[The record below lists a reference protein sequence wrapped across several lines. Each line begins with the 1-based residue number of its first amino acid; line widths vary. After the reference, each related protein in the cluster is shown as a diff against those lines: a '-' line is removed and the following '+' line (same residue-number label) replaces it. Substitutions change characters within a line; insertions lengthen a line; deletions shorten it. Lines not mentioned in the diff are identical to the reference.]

1 MTNALIKRNQD
12 KSNTNIMKKTFLLIT
27 ICLFTIACGNSES
40 SKGEKTETEA
50 IVTEKEATPAVT
62 EKASSPCSF
71 ITESKIKEV
80 LAIPADADTEM
91 KDVMRTYPT
100 CFYKWESVMFS
111 AKRTIAGKE
120 VSLDFPAEAT
130 IVLVNNASEKMFET
144 STKVYSDGEAQDGI
158 GDMAMWGAQMS
169 QLTFLAKGTM
179 IHLHVKVSADAAAN
193 KAKALELATLIIEK
207 L

>member
-1 MTNALIKRNQD
+1 
-12 KSNTNIMKKTFLLIT
+12 MKKSLLLIT
-27 ICLFTIACGNSES
+27 ICIFVIACGNSEN
-40 SKGEKTETEA
+40 SKAEGTQTEA
-50 IVTEKEATPAVT
+50 ITNEKEAAPAVT
-62 EKASSPCSF
+62 ESASSACSF
-71 ITESKIKEV
+71 VTESKIKEV
-80 LAIPADADTEM
+80 LGIPADAPTEM

-111 AKRTIAGKE
+111 TKRTIAGKE
-120 VSLDFPAEAT
+120 VSLDFPAEVT

-144 STKVYSDGEAQDGI
+144 STKVYKDGEVQDGI

-179 IHLHVKVSADAAAN
+179 IHLYVKVSGDSAAN
-193 KAKALELATLIIEK
+193 KAKAVELAALIIEK